1 MRIPACGCINLA
13 CRSAGELFHVVH
25 NEIMLAPC
33 GLQSGFYW
41 SNRLAQVI
49 SFLWRLVSAS
59 RLGARTQSRGAR
71 PSQERL
77 EKGTLF
83 AFNMHAWRKAYSV
96 PFCVLLKD
104 CLCSCCGHGL
114 VLSFKWISDNRLRK
128 ARRDL
133 GCSLRPQSHCE
144 PGRVHRLLFHTN
156 ATKSSCSRDHI
167 EENNVFFFFF
177 FN

>member
-1 MRIPACGCINLA
+1 MRSSVWLLLEQQI
-13 CRSAGELFHVVH
+13 SAGDFVPV
-25 NEIMLAPC
+25 EIGFSESTRRTNAE
-33 GLQSGFYW
+33 SGGE
-41 SNRLAQVI
+41 AI
-49 SFLWRLVSAS
+49 
-59 RLGARTQSRGAR
+59 
-71 PSQERL
+71 PERL
-77 EKGTLF
+77 EKGTVF

-96 PFCVLLKD
+96 PFCVLLNY

-133 GCSLRPQSHCE
+133 GCSLQPQSHCE

-167 EENNVFFFFF
+167 EENNVFFFLNLIHSRRLPSIWPSSGSSQHLLTFLGVPSTS
-177 FN
+177 